1 VAAKRKKTSKK
12 AINKTSKK
20 SARKESGRG
29 DGKTIEAKPDQPAG
43 PKYVLV
49 DFENVQPRNLELLK
63 EHPFR
68 VLVFIGANQ
77 TKFPR
82 HFVVAMQALGEQA
95 DYVEI
100 AGSGPNALDFHIAY
114 YIGELAARDP
124 DADFHIISKDRG
136 FDPLIRHLKGKK
148 IRVRREK
155 DLAEIPDLR
164 IPDTTSRDEQIDAIV
179 KNLLQRGHSRP
190 RKVKTLQNTINTLFT
205 KKLDQAELDAITDEL
220 RKRNLIV
227 VKQNNVSY
235 RLKR

>member
-1 VAAKRKKTSKK
+1 VTTKRKKASKK
-12 AINKTSKK
+12 TSRKASTAPAEKSDAIP
-20 SARKESGRG
+20 SGKASG
-29 DGKTIEAKPDQPAG
+29 A
-43 PKYVLV
+43 KYVLV
-49 DFENVQPRNLELLK
+49 DFENVQPKNLELLK

-100 AGSGPNALDFHIAY
+100 AGNGPNALDFHIAY
-114 YIGELAARDP
+114 YIGELAAREP
-124 DADFHIISKDRG
+124 DAQFHIISKDRG
-136 FDPLIRHLKGKK
+136 FDPLIQHLKGKK

-179 KNLLQRGHSRP
+179 RNLRQRGHSRP

-205 KKLDQAELDAITDEL
+205 KKLDQSELDAITDEL
-220 RKRNLIV
+220 VKRNLIV